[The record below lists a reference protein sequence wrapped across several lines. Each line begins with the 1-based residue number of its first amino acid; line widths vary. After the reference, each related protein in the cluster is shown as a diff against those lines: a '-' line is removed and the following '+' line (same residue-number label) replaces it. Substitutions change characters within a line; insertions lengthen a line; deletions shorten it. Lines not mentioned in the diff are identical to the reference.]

1 MWRNLLLAAA
11 SALIFFGVI
20 EGVLRI
26 SGRVPTNAVRS
37 PDLETLD
44 AIPGLFEPGQEFE
57 DRILPDLPYHVR
69 INSLGFRG
77 AEFSRRK
84 EPGSLRI
91 LCLGDSYTFGPY
103 VDDAQAMPAVLGRL
117 LSGSRRPGE
126 PSVDVI
132 NGGANGFTIADELAF
147 LREKAPAVQPDMVIV
162 AFTQNDILDLARS
175 RPQIEVMRDHAR
187 LKSRFAVGPALK
199 LLQHTALFNGM
210 QRFAAWLKVRRRG
223 AGAVEA
229 GEGSEGAG
237 DRPEL
242 WDQYRALLA
251 ETARVLETRDVRFLL
266 VVWPSARQVAGQNPF
281 TPQERLARFAKELDV
296 PSLDLAEALRGLEA
310 AGVPTFLVPRDGH
323 PTARGYEA
331 AAHAIAARLS
341 ELGFLAA
348 RGADAMAP
356 AS

>member
-11 SALIFFGVI
+11 SALIFLGVL
-20 EGVLRI
+20 EGVLRV

-57 DRILPDLPYHVR
+57 DRILPDLSYHVR

-77 AEFSRRK
+77 AEFPKRK

-103 VDDAQAMPAVLGRL
+103 VDDEQALPAVLGRL

-126 PSVDVI
+126 PPLDVI

-147 LREKAPAVQPDMVIV
+147 LREKAPAVQPDVVIV

-199 LLQHTALFNGM
+199 LLQRTALFNGM
-210 QRFAAWLKVRRRG
+210 QRFAAWLKVWQRALG
-223 AGAVEA
+223 AGEA
-229 GEGSEGAG
+229 GEGAG
-237 DRPEL
+237 GRPEL

-266 VVWPSARQVAGQNPF
+266 VVWPSARQVAGQDPF

-296 PSLDLAEALRGLEA
+296 PALDLAEALRGLEA
-310 AGVPTFLVPRDGH
+310 AGVPAFLVPRDGH

-331 AAHAIAARLS
+331 AARAIAARLS
-341 ELGFLAA
+341 ELGYLVA
-348 RGADAMAP
+348 RDAGAMAP
-356 AS
+356 SP